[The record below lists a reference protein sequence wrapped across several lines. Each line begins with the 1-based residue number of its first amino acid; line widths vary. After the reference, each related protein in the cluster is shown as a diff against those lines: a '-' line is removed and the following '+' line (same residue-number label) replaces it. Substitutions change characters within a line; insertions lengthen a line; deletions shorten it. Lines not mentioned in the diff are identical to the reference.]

1 MIYGATPA
9 GWLTKRLS
17 EITTSIDARLR
28 NAFGDGVNLTSA
40 SVFARLR
47 GAIAPEADLIWQGL
61 DDLWSSL
68 DPDQA
73 QGEALD
79 RLCRIVGVTRLGARA
94 SSVTLTLT
102 GTPGTPVSAGF
113 RVRDPGNSEAVFV
126 TSQPVTIGGG
136 GTVDVGALSEIEGAI
151 PALAASLTQILTPV
165 AGVASCTNASPAILG
180 REVELDTELRARRAI
195 SFVTSRVGTDPA
207 IRAALLQLD
216 GVQQAVVLSNRTATV
231 DANGTPGKAFQTV
244 LYPATGPSGYNDSI
258 AEVLY
263 TGAPAGIEPFGV
275 DVTYNVTDEA
285 GEITE
290 IKWSWAEEVPIFL
303 VVNVTWDGTAPGG
316 LADQIKQLLLD
327 TFAAARI
334 GQDVINVKLVAAV
347 SDIAPEIIALTILQG
362 FSGPPGSSANLTIG
376 ATQIATLDIL
386 NIAVNVS

>member
-28 NAFGDGVNLTSA
+28 NAFGDGVNLASA
-40 SVFARLR
+40 SVVARLR

-102 GTPGTPVSAGF
+102 GTPGTLVSAGF

-244 LYPATGPSGYNDSI
+244 LYPATGPIGYNDSI